1 MKLLMHTCCA
11 PCSVMCIETLR
22 YEGIEP
28 VLYFFNPNIHP
39 LKEFKMRKNTLVEY
53 SKSVGAKLILE
64 NGYGLREFIKGV
76 YPDFDNRCAYCY
88 RTRLETTAKFA
99 ADNGYDAFTSTL
111 FISPYQNHEL
121 MKEIAGRAAEKYGV
135 EFLYRDFRPYFKEGQ
150 EKAREAGL
158 YMQKYCGCIFREE
171 ARYKKHKRKTT
182 PEEPESL

>member
-22 YEGIEP
+22 CEDIEP

-121 MKEIAGRAAEKYGV
+121 MKEIAGQAALSFCTAISDRISRKVRKRRAKP
-135 EFLYRDFRPYFKEGQ
+135 DFICRSTAAAYS
-150 EKAREAGL
+150 ARRTAIKSTKG
-158 YMQKYCGCIFREE
+158 
-171 ARYKKHKRKTT
+171 KRLRRNRSRCK
-182 PEEPESL
+182 